1 LRRSPHR
8 GGKPRRPSF
17 SAATVLYVSNG
28 ARLCIRLCVFKR
40 GARTGRRKKKPD
52 GGLRFNVQ
60 LPIFAGEL
68 SGTTFK
74 PGDILQGDFW
84 PEPVRVLTVQ
94 ALGQRFKVEAV
105 GLRSPQ
111 FFPQVLSADDA
122 TRLRLRY
129 TIPPTTSSGFTG
141 RCDARPQW
149 RPV

>member
-1 LRRSPHR
+1 M
-8 GGKPRRPSF
+8 
-17 SAATVLYVSNG
+17 
-28 ARLCIRLCVFKR
+28 FKR